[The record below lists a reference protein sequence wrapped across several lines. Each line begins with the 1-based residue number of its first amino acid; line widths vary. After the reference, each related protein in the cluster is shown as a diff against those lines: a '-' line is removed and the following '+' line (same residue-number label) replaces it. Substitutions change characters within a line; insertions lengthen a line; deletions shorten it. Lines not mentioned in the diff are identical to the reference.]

1 MRRLPRLPSFIITLL
16 VSLLLT
22 ACASTPP
29 PEEICSAA
37 WIKPRTDA
45 ALDEFKDATS
55 GKWKTLQRS
64 SEQTANGN
72 DLGLLEKARVI
83 LSLASVVSSFQN
95 SQALEDLQTLG
106 KTCDDPEL
114 VSNALR
120 GVLSEYGVPDTYIDL
135 LDELEGFIELMNN
148 SSQTR

>member
-1 MRRLPRLPSFIITLL
+1 MRSNPRFAIVALTLM
-16 VSLLLT
+16 LT
-22 ACASTPP
+22 ACASKPP

-45 ALDEFKDATS
+45 ALEDFKAATADD
-55 GKWKTLQRS
+55 WKSLRRS
-64 SEQTANGN
+64 TEGSSASAEI
-72 DLGLLEKARVI
+72 GLLEKARVI

-95 SQALEDLQTLG
+95 SQALDDLRTLS

-120 GVLSEYGVPDTYIDL
+120 GTLSEYGVPSAYIEL

-148 SSQTR
+148 NTSNR

>member
-1 MRRLPRLPSFIITLL
+1 MLMRRLPKLLATTLL
-16 VSLLLT
+16 AALLT

-45 ALDEFKDATS
+45 ALDEFKGATS
-55 GKWKTLQRS
+55 DKWKTLQRS
-64 SEQTANGN
+64 GEQAASGEI
-72 DLGLLEKARVI
+72 GLLEKARVI
-83 LSLASVVSSFQN
+83 LSLASVVNSFQN

-106 KTCDDPEL
+106 TTCNDPEL

-120 GVLSEYGVPDTYIDL
+120 GVLTEYGVPDTYIDL
-135 LDELEGFIELMNN
+135 LDELEGFIELMGNTN
-148 SSQTR
+148 QTR

>member
-1 MRRLPRLPSFIITLL
+1 MRQPIKFTTTLL
-16 VSLLLT
+16 LAGLVA

-29 PEEICSAA
+29 PEEICSAS

-45 ALDEFKDATS
+45 ALAEFKDATS
-55 GKWKTLQRS
+55 GQWKALQRS
-64 SEQTANGN
+64 GERASGAA
-72 DLGLLEKARVI
+72 DLDLLEKARVL
-83 LSLASVVSSFQN
+83 LSLAGVVTSFQN

-106 KTCDDPEL
+106 KTCNDPEL

-120 GVLSEYGVPDTYIDL
+120 GVMSEYGVPDAYLDL

-148 SSQTR
+148 SASRR